1 MSKAEKEKRIAEL
14 LADEN
19 RSGAMDQEL
28 ERLQMEVS
36 TGEYD
41 GDEIH
46 PVVMVGE
53 SEAPAEKPKK
63 AKKAKK

>member
-1 MSKAEKEKRIAEL
+1 MSKVEKEKRIAEL

-19 RSGAMDQEL
+19 RNAAMDQEM
-28 ERLQMEVS
+28 EKLQREVAL
-36 TGEYD
+36 GEYD
-41 GDEIH
+41 SGESH